1 MLKQIDGL
9 RAGRCMDGDFGSD
22 KPGGKAHVFPCVQRW
37 HQFFSVGNGTLA
49 PSGSL
54 HVTIPKH
61 IVRTIEKG
69 NRKQEAHLC
78 LGVCGR
84 GGSDDDWP
92 GEVCGKTQEEKDD
105 MMPVRTRYPDDS
117 LVPLK
122 KWKGKQLVTTRCSN
136 VDSVVEFLYVPFI
149 IEDVPATNQTVV
161 DPEENDDDLIDDEDE
176 DDLNDDDDDDE
187 EDDVRGGL

>member
-9 RAGRCMDGDFGSD
+9 RAGRCMDGDFGND

-54 HVTIPKH
+54 HVTIPRH

-69 NRKQEAHLC
+69 DKKQEAHLC

-84 GGSDDDWP
+84 GGTEEDWP
-92 GEVCGKTQEEKDD
+92 DEVCGKTQEQKDD
-105 MMPVRTRYPDDS
+105 FMPVRTRYPDDS

-122 KWKGKQLVTTRCSN
+122 KWKGKHLVTTRCSN
-136 VDSVVEFLYVPFI
+136 TDSVVEFFYVPFI
-149 IEDVPATNQTVV
+149 LEDVADTEQPEQNV
-161 DPEENDDDLIDDEDE
+161 DEGESNNDLTDGEN
-176 DDLNDDDDDDE
+176 LNDDDDDDD
-187 EDDVRGGL
+187 EDDTAEL

>member
-1 MLKQIDGL
+1 MLKQVDGL
-9 RAGRCMDGDFGSD
+9 RAGRCMDGDFGNT

-54 HVTIPKH
+54 HATIPKH

-69 NRKQEAHLC
+69 NKKQEAHLC
-78 LGVCGR
+78 LGLCGR
-84 GGSDDDWP
+84 GGTDEDWP

-105 MMPVRTRYPDDS
+105 LMPVRTRYPDDT

-122 KWKGKQLVTTRCSN
+122 KWKGKHLVTTRCSN
-136 VDSVVEFLYVPFI
+136 TDSVVEFLYVPFI
-149 IEDVPATNQTVV
+149 IEDADPESETEEEVPAE
-161 DPEENDDDLIDDEDE
+161 DEKEEENGADEVKKEEDE
-176 DDLNDDDDDDE
+176 L
-187 EDDVRGGL
+187 

>member
-1 MLKQIDGL
+1 MLKQADGL
-9 RAGRCMDGDFGSD
+9 RAGRCMDGDFGND

-69 NRKQEAHLC
+69 DKKQEAHLC
-78 LGVCGR
+78 LGACGR
-84 GGSDDDWP
+84 GGTDEDWP
-92 GEVCGKTQEEKDD
+92 DEVCGKTQEEKND
-105 MMPVRTRYPDDS
+105 MMPISTRYPNGH

-122 KWKGKQLVTTRCSN
+122 KWKGKHLVTTRCSN
-136 VDSVVEFLYVPFI
+136 LDSVVEFLYVPFI
-149 IEDVPATNQTVV
+149 MEDEADANNQTDVGAA
-161 DPEENDDDLIDDEDE
+161 NDTVEAVEAPDDSDSDLIDSDDE
-176 DDLNDDDDDDE
+176 DDTGEL
-187 EDDVRGGL
+187 